1 MAGLPVLPT
10 GLILGPISGSAKG
23 AVHGLQA
30 MRISFADNAVL
41 EEVLKHGTDLKI
53 SFGKSMVR
61 DNSKMRSYDYPE
73 SSTFIVEDRGV
84 YSCLGSSLTVWV
96 IYGY

>member
-1 MAGLPVLPT
+1 MTALPVPQS
-10 GLILGPISGSAKG
+10 GLVLGPVPASGAGSKA

-30 MRISFADNAVL
+30 MRISFADSSVL

-61 DNSKMRSYDYPE
+61 DSPR
-73 SSTFIVEDRGV
+73 
-84 YSCLGSSLTVWV
+84 
-96 IYGY
+96 